1 MFTPDYFAEFS
12 CRASAC
18 SDSCCRAGWE
28 IPIDPETYEFYASAG
43 IDIDKNTY
51 IDPDG
56 DRAFTLRADKTCPY
70 FRPDGL
76 CDLYIKTDGRLCEIC
91 TKYPRFY
98 EEYDGFTEAGISV
111 SCPTAA
117 ELILSHEDCPYTDLT
132 RETPDRLLD
141 FLSAARARAI
151 SMIYASADP
160 DDAAAKLFGYG
171 IDLQDLIDCDELDR
185 LDDITFE
192 PAELLTADEL
202 GAARR
207 VILEKT
213 EILNPRWRELLES
226 EKTASAGTALGRRN
240 YLAYLT
246 YRYFLKA
253 INTEYIFGQCAFI
266 LLLYQ
271 LASELGED
279 YIENVRLISKELEH
293 NAENYETVLG
303 SLAD

>member
-1 MFTPDYFAEFS
+1 MFTPDYFADFA

-18 SDSCCRAGWE
+18 TDSCCRAGWE
-28 IPIDPETYEFYASAG
+28 IPIDPETYDFYASAG

-56 DRAFTLRADKTCPY
+56 DRAFTLRSDRTCPY
-70 FRPDGL
+70 FRADGL
-76 CDLYIKTDGRLCEIC
+76 CDLYIKTNGHLCEIC

-117 ELILSHEDCPYTDLT
+117 ELILSREDCPYVDST
-132 RETPDRLLD
+132 RETPDPLLD
-141 FLSAARARAI
+141 FLVTARTRAMD
-151 SMIYASADP
+151 MIYGESDP
-160 DDAAAKLFGYG
+160 DNAAAKLFGYG

-185 LDDITFE
+185 IDDITFE
-192 PAELLTADEL
+192 PAELLNIDEL
-202 GAARR
+202 NAARQ

-213 EILNPRWRELLES
+213 EILNPSWRELLGS
-226 EKTASAGTALGRRN
+226 EKRASAGTALQKRN
-240 YLAYLT
+240 YIDYLT

-271 LASELGED
+271 LAGELGDD
-279 YIENVRLISKELEH
+279 YIENVRLISKEIEH
-293 NAENYETVLG
+293 NADNYETVLG